1 MVERDLFF
9 WLEIH
14 FIKKKKEGAD
24 KRILLRMR
32 NVVSILNLKVLFR
45 LIKLFV
51 FKPFDFKRLHI
62 YEMLTLMMVFV
73 IIIKM
78 LCTQNMTKQK
88 IYKELI

>member
-1 MVERDLFF
+1 
-9 WLEIH
+9 
-14 FIKKKKEGAD
+14 
-24 KRILLRMR
+24 MR
-32 NVVSILNLKVLFR
+32 R
-45 LIKLFV
+45 
-51 FKPFDFKRLHI
+51 KRLHI